1 VRKYLISAAIL
12 TLFAAPSAWSDPPSD
27 RGNRGNEGHVR
38 AEPNRQ
44 GPPPGGGFERGPNGR
59 GPAPQAAVQAPPNRG
74 DQDRGFNRGNRGPAP
89 QAAMQTPPNRGDQD
103 RGFDRGNR
111 GPAPQAAI
119 QAPPSRGD
127 RDRSDNDRRMNFE
140 RRDQDNR
147 RAFNANRPENR
158 ANPPIID
165 RQASRDFNRDG
176 RTDFRPDTRRG
187 PGVGG
192 PRHDFSG
199 FRDYHRN
206 FQASRR
212 FQVPFYRRP
221 AGWYSHRWAFGE
233 FLPAAFWARDYWLI
247 DFEIYGLPPPP
258 FGAVWVRVDHDAL
271 LVDEDTGE
279 IITVAYD
286 VFY

>member
-1 VRKYLISAAIL
+1 MRKYLISAAIL
-12 TLFAAPSAWSDPPSD
+12 TLLAAPSAWSDPPAD
-27 RGNRGNEGHVR
+27 RGNRGHEGQGR
-38 AEPNRQ
+38 TEPSRQ
-44 GPPPGGGFERGPNGR
+44 GPPQGGGVERGEHGR
-59 GPAPQAAVQAPPNRG
+59 GPAPQAAMQAPPNRGDQGRGFDRGNRGGTPQAAVQAPPNRG
-74 DQDRGFNRGNRGPAP
+74 DQE
-89 QAAMQTPPNRGDQD
+89 

-111 GPAPQAAI
+111 GGAPQAAF
-119 QAPPSRGD
+119 QAPPARGD
-127 RDRSDNDRRMNFE
+127 NRME
-140 RRDQDNR
+140 MQRRDQDNR
-147 RAFNANRPENR
+147 RAFNDNRPENR
-158 ANPPIID
+158 ANPPAIN

-233 FLPAAFWARDYWLI
+233 FLPAAFWVRDYWLV
-247 DFEIYGLPPPP
+247 DFEAYDLPPPP

-271 LVDEDTGE
+271 LIDEDTGE

>member
-1 VRKYLISAAIL
+1 MRKYFISAAIL
-12 TLFAAPSAWSDPPSD
+12 TLLTAPSAWSDPPAD
-27 RGNRGNEGHVR
+27 RGNRGHEGR
-38 AEPNRQ
+38 AEPSRQ
-44 GPPPGGGFERGPNGR
+44 GPPQGGGVERGEHG
-59 GPAPQAAVQAPPNRG
+59 
-74 DQDRGFNRGNRGPAP
+74 RGPAP
-89 QAAMQTPPNRGDQD
+89 QAAMQAPPNRGDQG

-111 GPAPQAAI
+111 APQAAM
-119 QAPPSRGD
+119 QAPPNRGD
-127 RDRSDNDRRMNFE
+127 QERGFDRGNRAPQAAFQAPPARSDNRMEMQRRE
-140 RRDQDNR
+140 QDNR
-147 RAFNANRPENR
+147 RAFNDNRPENR
-158 ANPPIID
+158 ANPPVVN

-187 PGVGG
+187 PGFGG

-233 FLPAAFWARDYWLI
+233 FLPAAFWIRDYWLV
-247 DFEIYGLPPPP
+247 DFEAYDLPPPP
-258 FGAVWVRVDHDAL
+258 FGAVWVRVDRDAL